1 VGIALYLGEQ
11 LKVISTRS
19 LALHVLGS
27 AKIRVLEERQLLR
40 ADVSEER
47 ARFAVRSCGG
57 VDEPKSW
64 KNLGAAMAQAGVT
77 CCAGSASAMQPRCGS
92 RSPYQTKR
100 HSRGIVKTSKLLAL
114 SARRNLAKQYH
125 TIYLTERFRFDE
137 KPGVTYAFAWQVISE
152 APTFGSSIKGS
163 CSELTYV
170 SNKGRGSTC
179 DAAVWTSRRLGTWAQ
194 P

>member
-1 VGIALYLGEQ
+1 MRKQGLNTSTWEPHSTRGRIA
-11 LKVISTRS
+11 KVFSTRS
-19 LALHVLGS
+19 LALHGV
-27 AKIRVLEERQLLR
+27 ERTWAQPWHRPALR
-40 ADVSEER
+40 AVQGLLLLLCNQDVGPE
-47 ARFAVRSCGG
+47 
-57 VDEPKSW
+57 
-64 KNLGAAMAQAGVT
+64 
-77 CCAGSASAMQPRCGS
+77 AS
-92 RSPYQTKR
+92 TKR

-170 SNKGRGSTC
+170 SKKGRGSTC
-179 DAAVWTSRRLGTWAQ
+179 DAAVWTSRRLGSTWAQ